1 MSDLCDMTAVELRR
15 MIGRK
20 DISPVELLDSCIARI
35 EATDGALN
43 AVVTRSFDRARDE
56 AINAEKAVLEGQEL
70 GLLHGLPVG
79 IKDLEATSGIR
90 TTLGS
95 ALYANHIPTKDQG
108 SVANIRAEGG
118 IIIGKTNTPEFG
130 AGANTRNLVFGATGN
145 PFDPEKTCGGSSGGS
160 AVALATGM
168 MPLASGSDYGGSLRT
183 PAGFCGVVGIRP
195 SPGVVA
201 AEGRPVGLLPF
212 SVLGPMG
219 RTVDD
224 AYLLLQ
230 AQIGVDQHDPFSTS
244 PDIDLFAPLEGA
256 DLGSIRAMITA
267 DLGAAPMSKSY
278 RSLFAERVS
287 VFSRHFATRVEG
299 NPDFTDGDNS
309 FEVLRG
315 VNFVAAHGERVRQHR
330 DKLSPNVVDNV
341 DRGLAYNLEDVA
353 IAHLQQSKIA
363 RNWLDLFDRVDVV
376 ICPAASTS
384 PFRHNQWSVTEIDDV
399 QMETYMRWLAIT
411 YLPTMALASA
421 VVLPCGLDDHQ
432 MPFGIQIL
440 GAPGRDRLVI
450 EVAKALEDVLAKN
463 EQTRRPLP
471 DIANLSTLAK
481 VAG

>member
-1 MSDLCDMTAVELRR
+1 MSDLCDKTAVELRR
-15 MIGRK
+15 LIGRK
-20 DISPVELLDSCIARI
+20 DVSPVELLDSCIARI
-35 EATDGALN
+35 EATDSALN
-43 AVVTRSFDRARDE
+43 AVVTRSFDRAREE
-56 AINAEKAVLEGQEL
+56 AINAEKAVLNGEEL

-79 IKDLEATSGIR
+79 IKDLEATDGIR

-95 ALYANHIPTKDQG
+95 QLYADHVPNKDQG

-145 PFDPEKTCGGSSGGS
+145 PFDTEKTCGGSSGGS

-168 MPLASGSDYGGSLRT
+168 MPLATGSDYGGSLRT

-230 AQIGVDQHDPFSTS
+230 AQMGVDPHDPFSTA
-244 PDIDLFAPLEGA
+244 PDMHLFAPLESA
-256 DLGSIRAMITA
+256 DLGSIKAMITP
-267 DLGAAPMSKSY
+267 DLGSAPISKSY
-278 RSLFAERVS
+278 RSIFAERVGI
-287 VFSRHFATRVEG
+287 FSGHFAATLDSD
-299 NPDFTDGDNS
+299 PDFTDGDNS

-330 DKLSPNVVDNV
+330 NKLSPNVVDNV

-363 RNWLDLFDRVDVV
+363 RSWLDLFEEVDVV
-376 ICPAASTS
+376 ICPATATT
-384 PFRHNQWSVTEIDDV
+384 PFDHSQWSVKEIDDIE
-399 QMETYMRWLAIT
+399 MPTYMRWLAIT

-421 VVLPCGLDDHQ
+421 VVLPCGLDDQ
-432 MPFGIQIL
+432 KMPFGIQIL
-440 GAPGRDRLVI
+440 GAPGNDRFVI
-450 EVAKALEDVLAKN
+450 EVAKALEAVLAN
-463 EQTRRPLP
+463 HPITQRPKP
-471 DIANLSTLAK
+471 NLDRLL
-481 VAG
+481 V

>member
-1 MSDLCDMTAVELRR
+1 MSDLCDKTAVELRR
-15 MIGRK
+15 LIGRK
-20 DISPVELLDSCIARI
+20 DVSPVELLDSCIARI
-35 EATDGALN
+35 EATDSALN

-56 AINAEKAVLEGQEL
+56 ALHAEKAVLNGEEL
-70 GLLHGLPVG
+70 GLLHGLPLG
-79 IKDLEATSGIR
+79 IKDLEATDGIR

-95 ALYANHIPTKDQG
+95 QLYSDHIPNKDQG

-118 IIIGKTNTPEFG
+118 IVIGKTNTPEFG

-145 PFDPEKTCGGSSGGS
+145 PFAPEKTCGGSSGGS

-168 MPLASGSDYGGSLRT
+168 MPLATGSDYGGSLRT

-230 AQIGVDQHDPFSTS
+230 AQMGVDPHDPFSTA
-244 PDIDLFAPLEGA
+244 PDVDLFTPLEAA
-256 DLGSIRAMITA
+256 DLGSIKAMITN

-278 RSLFAERVS
+278 RSIFAERVET
-287 VFSRHFATRVEG
+287 FSHYFASANHGT
-299 NPDFTDGDNS
+299 PDFTDADNC

-330 DKLSPNVVDNV
+330 DRLSPNVVDNV

-353 IAHLQQSKIA
+353 VAHLQQSRIA
-363 RNWLDLFDRVDVV
+363 RNWLDLFNEVDVV
-376 ICPAASTS
+376 ICPATATT
-384 PFRHNQWSVTEIDDV
+384 PFDHSQWSVKEIDNIE
-399 QMETYMRWLAIT
+399 MPTYMRWLAIT
-411 YLPTMALASA
+411 YMPTMALASA
-421 VVLPCGLDDHQ
+421 VVLPCGLDDNK

-440 GAPGRDRLVI
+440 GAPGNDRFVI
-450 EVAKALEDVLAKN
+450 EVAKALEAALAN
-463 EQTRRPLP
+463 HPITQRPKP
-471 DIANLSTLAK
+471 NLDRLL
-481 VAG
+481 V

>member
-1 MSDLCDMTAVELRR
+1 MSDLCDKTAVELRR
-15 MIGRK
+15 LIGRK
-20 DISPVELLDSCIARI
+20 DVSPVELLDSCIARI
-35 EATDGALN
+35 EATDSGLN
-43 AVVTRSFDRARDE
+43 AVVTRSFDRAREE
-56 AINAEKAVLEGQEL
+56 AINAEKAVLHGKEL

-79 IKDLEATSGIR
+79 IKDLEATDGIR

-95 ALYANHIPTKDQG
+95 QLYADHVPNKDQG

-145 PFDPEKTCGGSSGGS
+145 PFDTEKTCGGSSGGS

-168 MPLASGSDYGGSLRT
+168 MPLATGSDYGGSLRT

-230 AQIGVDQHDPFSTS
+230 AQMGVDPHDPFSTA
-244 PDIDLFAPLEGA
+244 PDMDLFAPLESA
-256 DLGSIRAMITA
+256 DLGSIRAMITP
-267 DLGAAPMSKSY
+267 DLGGAPMSNSY
-278 RSLFAERVS
+278 RSIFAKRVEI
-287 VFSRHFATRVEG
+287 FSRYFASAENGTT
-299 NPDFTDGDNS
+299 DFTDVDNC

-330 DKLSPNVVDNV
+330 DRLSPNVVDNV

-353 IAHLQQSKIA
+353 VAHLQQSRIA
-363 RNWLDLFDRVDVV
+363 RNWLDLFNEVDVV
-376 ICPAASTS
+376 ICPATATT
-384 PFRHNQWSVTEIDDV
+384 PFNHSQWSVKEIDDIE
-399 QMETYMRWLAIT
+399 MPTYMRWLAIT
-411 YLPTMALASA
+411 YMPTMALASA
-421 VVLPCGLDDHQ
+421 VVLPCGLDDQ
-432 MPFGIQIL
+432 KMPFGIQIL
-440 GAPGRDRLVI
+440 GAPGNDRFVI
-450 EVAKALEDVLAKN
+450 EVAKALEAVLAN
-463 EQTRRPLP
+463 HPITQRPKP
-471 DIANLSTLAK
+471 NLDRLL
-481 VAG
+481 V

>member
-1 MSDLCDMTAVELRR
+1 MSDLCDKTAVELRR
-15 MIGRK
+15 LIGRK
-20 DISPVELLDSCIARI
+20 DVSPVELLDSCIARI
-35 EATDGALN
+35 EATDSALN
-43 AVVTRSFDRARDE
+43 AVVTRSFDRAREE
-56 AINAEKAVLEGQEL
+56 AIHAEKAVLNGEEL

-79 IKDLEATSGIR
+79 IKDLEATDGIR

-95 ALYANHIPTKDQG
+95 QLYADHVPNKDQG

-145 PFDPEKTCGGSSGGS
+145 PFAPEKTCGGSSGGS

-168 MPLASGSDYGGSLRT
+168 MPLATGSDYGGSLRT

-230 AQIGVDQHDPFSTS
+230 AQMGVDPHDPFSTA
-244 PDIDLFAPLEGA
+244 PDMDLFAPLEAA
-256 DLGSIRAMITA
+256 DLGSIKAMITP
-267 DLGAAPMSKSY
+267 DLGSAPMSKSY
-278 RSLFAERVS
+278 RSIFAERVG
-287 VFSRHFATRVEG
+287 VFSGHFAATLDSD
-299 NPDFTDGDNS
+299 PDFTDGDNS

-330 DKLSPNVVDNV
+330 NKLSPNVVDNV

-353 IAHLQQSKIA
+353 IAHLQQSRIA
-363 RNWLDLFDRVDVV
+363 RNWLDLFNEVDVV
-376 ICPAASTS
+376 ICPATATT
-384 PFRHNQWSVTEIDDV
+384 PFDHSQWSVKEIDDIE
-399 QMETYMRWLAIT
+399 MPTYMRWLAIT
-411 YLPTMALASA
+411 YMPTMALASA
-421 VVLPCGLDDHQ
+421 VVLPCGLDDQ
-432 MPFGIQIL
+432 KMPFGIQIL
-440 GAPGRDRLVI
+440 GAPGNDRFVI
-450 EVAKALEDVLAKN
+450 EVAKALEAVLAN
-463 EQTRRPLP
+463 HPITQRPKP
-471 DIANLSTLAK
+471 NLDRLL
-481 VAG
+481 V